1 VTNGHSTN
9 NARRILFWRERERA
23 GRPPLAQEQNFV
35 RARGSSQESEVKKRL
50 VFLLLL
56 HRSLCYGSTGTHTFL
71 DRLEE
76 EEEATKATIPNG
88 RTERDSLSLSLSLSV
103 LLLLKKLVVQ
113 ASKLAAHQEIET
125 HFTRLSENN
134 RNSNNSRRRTQTD

>member
-1 VTNGHSTN
+1 MATLQTMPGESCSG
-9 NARRILFWRERERA
+9 ERERA

-88 RTERDSLSLSLSLSV
+88 RTERDSLSLSLSV
-103 LLLLKKLVVQ
+103 LLPLKKLVVQ